1 MRNRGRA
8 RKTEERSNGS
18 KRDTWPR
25 DKRKDGNADCARTR
39 AEANTGSRD
48 DASSSDDSIRRAIL
62 SSRRG
67 GETTR
72 ARGEREAREKEGGR
86 QWALWRGDATQ
97 LRPSYSRRSR
107 HGASG
112 EASERKRN
120 RERERVWT
128 RGLFRRNE
136 PITPRDRCYL
146 FIILLNVDRRGA
158 KASGSFLQHGHCS
171 EIFVWFNEHAWV
183 ALRSPSFDST
193 KTLLL
198 TASQPNDKTCT
209 LCANSLMGSEFI
221 VVFPRL
227 TRDFSFFRSSRV
239 RQSSNPYI

>member
-25 DKRKDGNADCARTR
+25 DKRKDSNADCVRTR

-120 RERERVWT
+120 RERKRVWT

-136 PITPRDRCYL
+136 PIIPRDRCYL

-158 KASGSFLQHGHCS
+158 KAMDRSSSTAIVPKYSCGLMSTRGWRYDRPRSIRLRLCS
-171 EIFVWFNEHAWV
+171 LPLRNRTIKRARFV
-183 ALRSPSFDST
+183 R
-193 KTLLL
+193 
-198 TASQPNDKTCT
+198 
-209 LCANSLMGSEFI
+209 MGSEFI
-221 VVFPRL
+221 IVFPRL
-227 TRDFSFFRSSRV
+227 TRDFSFFRSSTV

>member
-48 DASSSDDSIRRAIL
+48 DASLSDDSIRRAIL

-120 RERERVWT
+120 RERERESMDARFIQEERADNSARSLLPIHYFAKRRSARRQGQWIVPPA
-128 RGLFRRNE
+128 RPLFRNIR
-136 PITPRDRCYL
+136 
-146 FIILLNVDRRGA
+146 
-158 KASGSFLQHGHCS
+158 
-171 EIFVWFNEHAWV
+171 
-183 ALRSPSFDST
+183 
-193 KTLLL
+193 
-198 TASQPNDKTCT
+198 
-209 LCANSLMGSEFI
+209 
-221 VVFPRL
+221 VV
-227 TRDFSFFRSSRV
+227 
-239 RQSSNPYI
+239 